1 MDSSFSVT
9 GENLDYIEKLYEL
22 FLENPGNVAD
32 EWRTYFEKNELG
44 SEQSITYK
52 SHRSA
57 EAMMIATRKAAL
69 SSARWPGECERMKGI

>member
-32 EWRTYFEKNELG
+32 EWRNYFE
-44 SEQSITYK
+44 
-52 SHRSA
+52 
-57 EAMMIATRKAAL
+57 
-69 SSARWPGECERMKGI
+69 